1 MPGIATSTDIRMLR
15 GHCRGEVLT
24 RDDHRWDEV
33 RQVCALAAEQQ
44 PAAIAF
50 PRGEFDRA
58 VITSFARAAG
68 LKIAACCQPAGDDLT
83 NVVLLADPPEGGCRR
98 FARAA

>member
-1 MPGIATSTDIRMLR
+1 MPVIATTTDIRMLR

-33 RQVCALAAEQQ
+33 RKVCALAAEQQ

-50 PRGEFDRA
+50 PRGDFDRA
-58 VITSFARAAG
+58 VLTSFARAAG
-68 LKIAACCQPAGDDLT
+68 LKIAACCETPAEDMS
-83 NVVLLADPPEGGCRR
+83 NVVLLADPPQGGCRR
-98 FARAA
+98 FSRAA